1 MCNEYLCYGERT
13 KNAQKPCAQL
23 NREENSGVHMVYIW
37 AITMHELWPKLM
49 LSICSFGLTP
59 DETHIH
65 IINVCI
71 AQAHHAQCTW
81 STTRKCYIVYS
92 RVFIAFMDFGK
103 TIRMNRNSNLVLGY
117 LFMYVCCGA
126 GERWKV
132 GSHSR
137 VYSGFTGIHVYGSIR
152 FGSVLFQFQCY
163 NDLLWVCFFTLYIIY
178 VVAVSAVVAIAIA
191 VCCYIYATHACL
203 QSARNYLRL
212 KRHVLFS
219 L

>member
-1 MCNEYLCYGERT
+1 MAKGQKKCSETMWTT
-13 KNAQKPCAQL
+13 KLRGKHG
-23 NREENSGVHMVYIW
+23 RIYTVYIW
-37 AITMHELWPKLM
+37 TIIMHELWPKLM

-59 DETHIH
+59 DETHKH

-92 RVFIAFMDFGK
+92 VFIASMDFGK

-117 LFMYVCCGA
+117 LFMYVCRGA

-137 VYSGFTGIHVYGSIR
+137 VYSGFTGIHVYGSVR

-163 NDLLWVCFFTLYIIY
+163 NNL
-178 VVAVSAVVAIAIA
+178 
-191 VCCYIYATHACL
+191 
-203 QSARNYLRL
+203 
-212 KRHVLFS
+212 
-219 L
+219 